1 MQNLI
6 DQIYKLDSQQLE
18 QVISAV
24 KLRRNQLHSQAGAS
38 FLVGD
43 KVEFDGRQGRLEQ
56 GTVQKIKI
64 KYVLVET
71 NHGTRWNVPAG
82 HLRKVA

>member
-38 FLVGD
+38 FMVGD
-43 KVEFDGRQGRLEQ
+43 KGEFDGRTGILQ

>member
-6 DQIYKLDSQQLE
+6 NQIYKLDSQQLE

-38 FLVGD
+38 FMVGD
-43 KVEFDGRQGRLEQ
+43 KVEFDGRTGILQ